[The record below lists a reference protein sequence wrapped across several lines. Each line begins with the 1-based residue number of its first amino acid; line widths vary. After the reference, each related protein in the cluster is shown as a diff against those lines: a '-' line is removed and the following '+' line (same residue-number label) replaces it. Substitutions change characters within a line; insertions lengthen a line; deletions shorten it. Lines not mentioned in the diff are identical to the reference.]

1 MLDFLHR
8 AAFVYLIPSFSL
20 EKLFYNRSYVHTDYI
35 SYQVATGNCQI
46 VQLNSN
52 TGMINTI
59 LSFFNTNNF
68 PMDYNYICAI
78 DDATTT
84 DRL

>member
-1 MLDFLHR
+1 M
-8 AAFVYLIPSFSL
+8 
-20 EKLFYNRSYVHTDYI
+20 
-35 SYQVATGNCQI
+35 ATRNCQI
-46 VQLNSN
+46 VQFNSN

-68 PMDYNYICAI
+68 PMDYKYICAI
-78 DDATTT
+78 DDATT